1 MQINESHLK
10 SPISSPFKAG
20 IFQKSSMITTTATP
34 LSLSP
39 LSIKKTFKDSK
50 IHYEE
55 NNYMKNIHFFDTNSM
70 VKTSKP
76 HHDFKIN
83 CISTL
88 QKDNKMV
95 DSNYPF
101 YNPVHTPYVLREKNL
116 YSGQIPKEVMG
127 LTTVANN
134 IEKEL
139 HLKNNKKTILTSVE
153 KFEQS
158 LEIAEKTYKKSRKK
172 ITKNVDKKNE
182 KNNTHSLVAERN
194 KQRKMD
200 YTIHEGA
207 ISSQDTSDE
216 IQFNKLRT
224 TFTIIRKKEKDSL
237 PVL

>member
-1 MQINESHLK
+1 MHNQTFNYL
-10 SPISSPFKAG
+10 PG

-50 IHYEE
+50 IDYEE

-116 YSGQIPKEVMG
+116 YSGVIFFTLIMMMFSKIY
-127 LTTVANN
+127 N
-134 IEKEL
+134 I
-139 HLKNNKKTILTSVE
+139 S
-153 KFEQS
+153 
-158 LEIAEKTYKKSRKK
+158 Y
-172 ITKNVDKKNE
+172 
-182 KNNTHSLVAERN
+182 
-194 KQRKMD
+194 M
-200 YTIHEGA
+200 
-207 ISSQDTSDE
+207 
-216 IQFNKLRT
+216 
-224 TFTIIRKKEKDSL
+224 
-237 PVL
+237 